1 MSLINLQP
9 ALEKAIKKFSE
20 LDPLSMSERSRSTY
34 NQYQREFCL
43 PFLGEEYVVK
53 YPSGEILKQQ
63 GGEVSITERVCII
76 HYLVNASTMNVQ
88 GGHVAFR
95 QLPSGDIYIGP
106 FTNRTIRPLVSI
118 FGKNPDKMVSA
129 GEMLGGRVEK
139 IGDYAVTIDVFPKIP
154 ITFVLWEGDEE
165 FPPSGNVL
173 FDTSA
178 PAHLDTEDYA
188 MLPGLAIFKM
198 KKLAQI

>member
-20 LDPLSMSERSRSTY
+20 SDPLSMSEKSQSPFDP
-34 NQYQREFCL
+34 QQKEFCL
-43 PFLGEEYVVK
+43 RFLGEEHVVK
-53 YPSGEILKQQ
+53 YPSGDILKKQ
-63 GGEVSITERVCII
+63 GGEVPIAERVCII
-76 HYLVNASTMNVQ
+76 HYLINASNMNVQ
-88 GGHVAFR
+88 GSHVAFR

-118 FGKNPDKMVSA
+118 FGKNPDKLMSA
-129 GEMLGGRVEK
+129 GEMLGGKVDK

-154 ITFVLWEGDEE
+154 VTFVLWEGDDE

-173 FDTSA
+173 FDSSA

-198 KKLAQI
+198 KKLAQL